1 MSTDS
6 GAKSGPDPEWRRLAK
21 QASQEPDGHK
31 VTELVR
37 KICDTLDQEE
47 AERRRKIRP
56 VPPDANPG
64 E

>member
-6 GAKSGPDPEWRRLAK
+6 RSKSDPGPKWRKLAQ
-21 QASQEPDGHK
+21 QACEEPDGHK

-37 KICDTLDQEE
+37 QICDTLDQEE
-47 AERRRKIRP
+47 AERKRKTRP
-56 VPPDANPG
+56 APSDGNPH

>member
-6 GAKSGPDPEWRRLAK
+6 RSKPDPDPDWRKLA
-21 QASQEPDGHK
+21 QRASQEPDGHK

-37 KICDTLDQEE
+37 KICDALDQEE
-47 AERRRKIRP
+47 ADRKRKLRP
-56 VPPDANPG
+56 LPAAGNSG

>member
-6 GAKSGPDPEWRRLAK
+6 RSKSEPDPKWRKLAQ
-21 QASQEPDGHK
+21 QACEEPDGHK

-37 KICDTLDQEE
+37 QICDTLDQEE
-47 AERRRKIRP
+47 AEKKRRARP
-56 VPPDANPG
+56 APSNGHSG